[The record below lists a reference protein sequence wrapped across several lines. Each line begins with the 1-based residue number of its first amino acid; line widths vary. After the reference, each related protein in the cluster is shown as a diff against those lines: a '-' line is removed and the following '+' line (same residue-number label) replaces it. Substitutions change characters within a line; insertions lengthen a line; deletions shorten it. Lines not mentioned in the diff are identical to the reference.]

1 MAGQSR
7 HKEVY
12 WQEADSRTDRQT
24 SRRVDG
30 KMTDIDDRSK
40 SSSSSSKAK
49 FHTRQRG
56 QISDKKSGGE
66 FRSVNPIDFTRI
78 VLNFSFHL
86 WTEYK
91 NVAFFAQGHDR
102 SQNQNQPKLFEIITN

>member
-24 SRRVDG
+24 GRRVDG

-40 SSSSSSKAK
+40 SSSSGSSSSTKAK

-56 QISDKKSGGE
+56 QNLTRKVGASSD
-66 FRSVNPIDFTRI
+66 PLTP
-78 VLNFSFHL
+78 VL
-86 WTEYK
+86 
-91 NVAFFAQGHDR
+91 
-102 SQNQNQPKLFEIITN
+102 